1 MPKTYAIK
9 ANRTP
14 QDVLADN
21 DITLEIGYSI
31 EEARIASIAIQKTG
45 EFVAV
50 WIEEERVERF
60 YIIRVGEVDRRES
73 RAGRIPGRA
82 GDFDAES
89 KQPPRRFRSDTC
101 VVQKRRHGLTQKNGT
116 GRHRRGTKTPAR
128 SPAADFIPHAGPAF
142 QSGLE
147 R

>member
-50 WIEEERVERF
+50 WIEEEVKASPRPEPRIVRRVES
-60 YIIRVGEVDRRES
+60 DRT
-73 RAGRIPGRA
+73 GV
-82 GDFDAES
+82 
-89 KQPPRRFRSDTC
+89 KYN
-101 VVQKRRHGLTQKNGT
+101 VVYCDNW
-116 GRHRRGTKTPAR
+116 PV
-128 SPAADFIPHAGPAF
+128 
-142 QSGLE
+142 
-147 R
+147 